1 MDISCDT
8 MLKYLLSVI
17 CLLCDGANA
26 NREDQEPKLSCEA
39 GWSQVGTDCLFF
51 HEKKLTSSAAKA
63 FCKKKYS
70 QLIEF
75 YTSEHLDQFSEW
87 LKSSDYSVEKWWG
100 GAEKL
105 DDSLCVNADGCC
117 WVWPESGRQL
127 DPSSWKWEWGPSY
140 PACGDL
146 YDRYVLTYFDQILRY
161 QGASVS
167 QDDLNYSVCQ
177 KVSTSTSTTTINN
190 STTVTESGN
199 EGDNVETS
207 STSSVPAIAGGSV
220 AGFLLIVTIIIVGCW
235 CWRTGKCP
243 RRNDENVD
251 ENEMYGGQEDYY
263 EFDNADCRTKVT
275 DTNDMYDGDKNADE
289 YDSD

>member
-1 MDISCDT
+1 M
-8 MLKYLLSVI
+8 
-17 CLLCDGANA
+17 
-26 NREDQEPKLSCEA
+26 
-39 GWSQVGTDCLFF
+39 VGETG
-51 HEKKLTSSAAKA
+51 
-63 FCKKKYS
+63 
-70 QLIEF
+70 I
-75 YTSEHLDQFSEW
+75 
-87 LKSSDYSVEKWWG
+87 
-100 GAEKL
+100 
-105 DDSLCVNADGCC
+105 
-117 WVWPESGRQL
+117 
-127 DPSSWKWEWGPSY
+127 
-140 PACGDL
+140 

-177 KVSTSTSTTTINN
+177 KVSTSTSTTSINN
-190 STTVTESGN
+190 SVTESGN